1 MHMCIADWSDVAW
14 LQSFNEVGNVIFE
27 MSANELH
34 NIKVSIPRLKLITKL
49 SCSIR
54 CKMRTNIMT
63 LFTKRLVIFLT
74 FHVVSEGIRLVFV
87 QIFLSI
93 HRCSY
98 L

>member
-1 MHMCIADWSDVAW
+1 MHMCIADWSDVTW
-14 LQSFNEVGNVIFE
+14 LQSFNEVGSVIFE

-49 SCSIR
+49 SYSIR
-54 CKMRTNIMT
+54 CKMRTDIMT

-93 HRCSY
+93 HRRSY